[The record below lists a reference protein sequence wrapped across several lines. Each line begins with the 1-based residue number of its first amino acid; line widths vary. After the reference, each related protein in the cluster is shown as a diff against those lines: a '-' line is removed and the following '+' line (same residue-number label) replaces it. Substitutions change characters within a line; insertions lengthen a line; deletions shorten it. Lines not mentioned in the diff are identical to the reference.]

1 MRLQKRENVR
11 KKTSLL
17 PSAVIPAHPVRMWL
31 ACLAAA
37 ILLLL
42 PLRAQLQDSLP
53 APAEPVLWTRPG
65 HFRSLATDELGQLY
79 AISSNYELIKYKRE
93 GEELFR
99 YNNSTLG
106 ELSQVDAAN
115 PFGLLLFYGPMQQ
128 VVVLDRTLNL
138 WATLDL
144 RQPGLVNVAV
154 AGLSRNNQVWVY
166 DDWHYRLKLLDAQA
180 TEVLTSDD
188 LRLSLGITA
197 PPDELLVEG
206 NQVLLVFRE
215 RGVAAFTNLGQ
226 FVGWLPIPAG
236 AYALHWQ
243 QDQLFFRLQGR
254 LYCWRGRGEPVA
266 LPLPPAFSPNQLLDA
281 RIAGDHIFLLTK
293 QGIHCLPYTYSCH
306 E

>member
-1 MRLQKRENVR
+1 MR
-11 KKTSLL
+11 
-17 PSAVIPAHPVRMWL
+17 SAQLVWL
-31 ACLAAA
+31 AG
-37 ILLLL
+37 LLL
-42 PLRAQLQDSLP
+42 PLSALRAQQQDSLP
-53 APAEPVLWTRPG
+53 APTASLLWTRPG
-65 HFRSLATDELGQLY
+65 HFRSLVTDELGHLY
-79 AISSNYELIKYKRE
+79 AISNTYELIKYNRA

-106 ELSQVDAAN
+106 ELSQVDASN

-128 VVVLDRTLNL
+128 AVVLDRTLNL

-180 TEVLTSDD
+180 TEQLTSDD
-188 LRLSLGITA
+188 LRLSLGVTA

-236 AYALHWQ
+236 AHSLYWQ
-243 QDQLFFRLQGR
+243 QDQLFFRLQGG
-254 LYCWRGRGEPVA
+254 LYCWRGRGEPA
-266 LPLPPAFSPNQLLDA
+266 TLPLPATFSPDQLLDV
-281 RIAGDHIFLLTK
+281 RIAGDRIFFLTR
-293 QGIHCLPYTYSCH
+293 QGISCLPYTYSCH

>member
-1 MRLQKRENVR
+1 MLRPQKRENVQ
-11 KKTSLL
+11 KNISFLPLAVINVHALCVQLVLLL
-17 PSAVIPAHPVRMWL
+17 P
-31 ACLAAA
+31 
-37 ILLLL
+37 LL
-42 PLRAQLQDSLP
+42 PLRAQQQDSLP
-53 APAEPVLWTRPG
+53 APAGSVLWTRPG
-65 HFRSLATDELGQLY
+65 NFRSLVTDELGQLY
-79 AISSNYELIKYKRE
+79 AISNTYELIKYNRE

-115 PFGLLLFYGPMQQ
+115 PFGILLFYGPMQQ

-180 TEVLTSDD
+180 TALLTSDD
-188 LRLSLGITA
+188 LRLSLGVTA
-197 PPDELLVEG
+197 PPDELLAER

-215 RGVAAFTNLGQ
+215 RGVATFTNLGQ

-236 AYALHWQ
+236 AHGLYWQ
-243 QDQLFFRLQGR
+243 QDRLLFRLQGG
-254 LYCWRGRGEPVA
+254 LYCWREREKPIA
-266 LPLPPAFSPNQLLDA
+266 LPLPAADIFSPDQLLDM
-281 RIAGDHIFLLTK
+281 RIAGDRIFYLTR
-293 QGIHCLPYTYSCH
+293 QGISCLPYMYSCH